1 MGMLIVDNPEKM
13 AEMIIKLLNTP
24 DYRSKLGQ
32 TAHQYVKAHY
42 DWSVLIPKLL
52 AAYEALERG

>member
-13 AEMIIKLLNTP
+13 AETIIKLLNTP

-32 TAHQYVKAHY
+32 TAHHYVKTHY